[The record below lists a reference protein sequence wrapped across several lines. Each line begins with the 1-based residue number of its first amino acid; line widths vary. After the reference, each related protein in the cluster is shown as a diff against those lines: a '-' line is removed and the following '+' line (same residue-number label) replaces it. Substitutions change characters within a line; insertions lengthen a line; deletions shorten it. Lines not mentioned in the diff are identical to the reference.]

1 MPPQK
6 PAPAPGR
13 LSLDASAW
21 PVVHGTRESLD
32 QTHLPT
38 PDTPTLS
45 FWNSQD
51 QAGAFASSRG
61 DGALPSFEEV
71 MDLLLHHKSEFS
83 TALIRLMQQLTGRR
97 VDRRGMWMLSPL
109 SSLLFASPT
118 PDVLVWGSSPH

>member
-71 MDLLLHHKSEFS
+71 MDLLLHHKSESS
-83 TALIRLMQQLTGRR
+83 TALIRLVQ
-97 VDRRGMWMLSPL
+97 
-109 SSLLFASPT
+109 SSLVGKLIG
-118 PDVLVWGSSPH
+118 GSLDGVQLAVRLADS